1 MRVSA
6 HAQIVA
12 LPRENIGK
20 SPSCWLPCSKTPRK
34 LTVRLVKMALRY
46 TASDVAQLVDDDN
59 FGLSE
64 SDNSDFEGDEVFG
77 YLPELQQ
84 DADYPEDCRDSDDE
98 VNAHPSS
105 EAMVS
110 DDFSASGKLIV

>member
-12 LPRENIGK
+12 LPRGNIGK
-20 SPSCWLPCSKTPRK
+20 SPSCWLPC
-34 LTVRLVKMALRY
+34 VRLVKMALRY

-64 SDNSDFEGDEVFG
+64 SDNSDFEGDEMFG

-84 DADYPEDCRDSDDE
+84 DTDYPEDCRDSDDE
-98 VNAHPSS
+98 VKAHASS

-110 DDFSASGKLIV
+110 DDFSALGKLIV